1 MDYARGAFGILVI
14 VLVAYLFSSN
24 KKKIDWRLVAIGISL
39 QLVFGFL
46 ITQVTVVKDA
56 FQFLSEGF
64 VKFLSFSEAGARFIF
79 GDLAG
84 DSFGFIF
91 AFKVLPTIIFFSTVS
106 SGLYYLGILQK
117 VVYGIAWV
125 MARS

>member
-1 MDYARGAFGILVI
+1 MEFIRGSFGIFVI
-14 VLVAYLFSSN
+14 VLVAFLFSAN
-24 KKKIDWRLVAIGISL
+24 RKKIDWRLVAIGISL

-46 ITQVTVVKDA
+46 ITQVEVVKMG

-91 AFKVLPTIIFFSTVS
+91 AFKVLH
-106 SGLYYLGILQK
+106 IL
-117 VVYGIAWV
+117 VLTYPIDF
-125 MARS
+125 

>member
-1 MDYARGAFGILVI
+1 MEFIRGFFGIFVL
-14 VLVAYLFSSN
+14 VLVAFLFSAN
-24 KKKIDWRLVAIGISL
+24 RKKIDWRLVAIGISL

-46 ITQVTVVKDA
+46 ITQVEVVKIA

-91 AFKVLPTIIFFSTVS
+91 AFTFSKFDV
-106 SGLYYLGILQK
+106 G
-117 VVYGIAWV
+117 VVYFPGPVLNKMYFRFI
-125 MARS
+125 RYTYI

>member
-1 MDYARGAFGILVI
+1 MEFLRGAFGIIVI
-14 VLVAYLFSSN
+14 VLVAFIFSVN
-24 KKKIDWRLVAIGISL
+24 RKKIDWRLVAIGISL

-46 ITQVTVVKDA
+46 ITQVEVVKIA
-56 FQFLSEGF
+56 FQFISEGF

-91 AFKVLPTIIFFSTVS
+91 AFK
-106 SGLYYLGILQK
+106 LGDNLISQFG
-117 VVYGIAWV
+117 V
-125 MARS
+125 

>member
-56 FQFLSEGF
+56 FQLLSEGF

-79 GDLAG
+79 GDLNTERC
-84 DSFGFIF
+84 
-91 AFKVLPTIIFFSTVS
+91 P
-106 SGLYYLGILQK
+106 
-117 VVYGIAWV
+117 
-125 MARS
+125 